1 MAHAVH
7 RNDEAVS
14 PVIGI
19 MLMLVVT
26 IIIAAVVSGFAGGLA
41 GGTSKAPQVS
51 LTGSFSQSSGLIMTH
66 AGGDN
71 LLTTDLQVLARKSD
85 EFGSGQSRVNV
96 IEVNTSTIKTIDRK
110 PWKNADRGLLD
121 PDSLSWQPGESM
133 FIFSEDIAPSGLATG
148 GWVSGYGNPGAAS
161 IMHASNIGKTF
172 AIELYT
178 KDGKMI
184 ASTSMVI
191 QP

>member
-1 MAHAVH
+1 MTNSIKW
-7 RNDEAVS
+7 NDEAVS
-14 PVIGI
+14 PVIGV

-51 LTGSFSQSSGLIMTH
+51 LSGSFSQSSGLVMTH

-71 LLTTDLQVLARKSD
+71 LLTTDLQVMVRKSD
-85 EFGSGQSRVNV
+85 EFGSAQSA
-96 IEVNTSTIKTIDRK
+96 ISTIVVNKSAIRTVNEVY
-110 PWKNADRGLLD
+110 WVGERGQLD
-121 PDSLSWQPGESM
+121 AASLSWQPGESM
-133 FIFSEDIAPSGLATG
+133 FVIDTDLDASGIAQYGWSSGGPPPLQET
-148 GWVSGYGNPGAAS
+148 S
-161 IMHASNIGKTF
+161 ITHANSIGKT
-172 AIELYT
+172 INLELYT

-184 ASTSMVI
+184 ASTSMVV

>member
-1 MAHAVH
+1 MAHIVH

-41 GGTSKAPQVS
+41 GGTDKAPQASVAA
-51 LTGSFSQSSGLIMTH
+51 SFSQSTGLVMTH
-66 AGGDN
+66 TGGDN
-71 LLTTDLQVLARKSD
+71 LLTTDLQVMLRKSD
-85 EFGSGQSRVNV
+85 EFGSAQSAICTVVVNK
-96 IEVNTSTIKTIDRK
+96 STIRTVNGDY
-110 PWKNADRGLLD
+110 WVGVNGVLDADA
-121 PDSLSWQPGESM
+121 LSWQPGESM
-133 FIFSEDIAPSGLATG
+133 FVRYDDLDASGIVQKN
-148 GWVSGYGNPGAAS
+148 WQGNIQETS
-161 IMHASNIGKTF
+161 ITHVNNIGKT
-172 AIELYT
+172 ISLELYT

-184 ASTSMVI
+184 ASTSMVV